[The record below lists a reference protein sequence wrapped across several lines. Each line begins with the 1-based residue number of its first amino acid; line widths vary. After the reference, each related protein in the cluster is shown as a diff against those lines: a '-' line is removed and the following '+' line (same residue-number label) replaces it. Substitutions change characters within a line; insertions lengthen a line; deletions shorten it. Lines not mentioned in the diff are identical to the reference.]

1 MKTETTQNPIPNLT
15 SNLPS
20 NLTTNPIPNHTM
32 NTTPHADL
40 INALAEMQNVS
51 GNKLNPHFKSKY
63 VSLDALLDAVKP
75 VLHKHRLAFIQEL
88 ISEESK
94 IGVQT
99 KFLHQSGHGFDFGR
113 LMINSSNLDAQKIGA
128 ALTYIRRQSIQTACG
143 ISIDQDDDGNSLK
156 SKVSTIQNT
165 SNASVVR
172 R

>member
-1 MKTETTQNPIPNLT
+1 
-15 SNLPS
+15 
-20 NLTTNPIPNHTM
+20 
-32 NTTPHADL
+32 
-40 INALAEMQNVS
+40 
-51 GNKLNPHFKSKY
+51 
-63 VSLDALLDAVKP
+63 

-99 KFLHQSGHGFDFGR
+99 KFLHQSGHVFDFGR

-143 ISIDQDDDGNSLK
+143 ISIDLDDDGNSLK

-165 SNASVVR
+165 GNAVVR